1 MKFNS
6 RVLTHLI
13 IWLTHFSLLSN
24 NINVINVKMTKPT
37 WNSKNNVMMTF
48 QLLMLRLQHL
58 KEERLNYK
66 VLLINSRKTLVSVTV
81 NWRLRT
87 LLVRML
93 TTKLLPLMPS
103 VRRKLKSLSKNAKK
117 CNSQLV
123 LSRRL
128 SKSFNQVSRA
138 LSFKLTLNWT
148 HRFLFKLMSTSRRLR
163 LKLVI
168 KKIKISIK
176 LNKDSTN
183 HSVISLVILPR
194 CQPNPKVLSLYR
206 RL

>member
-1 MKFNS
+1 M
-6 RVLTHLI
+6 
-13 IWLTHFSLLSN
+13 
-24 NINVINVKMTKPT
+24 MKPT

-103 VRRKLKSLSKNAKK
+103 VRRRLKSLSKNAKK

-148 HRFLFKLMSTSRRLR
+148 HRFLFKLTSTSRRLR
-163 LKLVI
+163 LKL
-168 KKIKISIK
+168 

-183 HSVISLVILPR
+183 HSVIYLVILPR
-194 CQPNPKVLSLYR
+194 CQPNPKALSLYR
-206 RL
+206 RLLLFVNNFRRRLMNHGL